1 MCHDKAD
8 FDLKKLS
15 LTLFSG
21 IFGQEDICST
31 CSSSGF
37 TNEPGVSFSGPDFD
51 FYKNV
56 QTAAQCSELCAS
68 EPDCVGFTIHPE
80 GTCRKLRNLKIIE
93 FLKIDLADA
102 QLKKISIM
110 TK

>member
-1 MCHDKAD
+1 M
-8 FDLKKLS
+8 
-15 LTLFSG
+15 TLFSG

-31 CSSSGF
+31 CPSSDF

-56 QTAAQCSELCAS
+56 QTAAECSELCAS

-80 GTCRKLRNLKIIE
+80 GTCQRLRNLY
-93 FLKIDLADA
+93 LKLIDFFQSGLVDA
-102 QLKKISIM
+102 QLKV
-110 TK
+110 